1 MGSRD
6 ITAVERAAVAART
19 APGQIVLACA
29 LAWLVP
35 GAGHWYL
42 GRRLRAGVFFSL
54 ITLAF
59 FLGAALHGR
68 FSVLDRRQPLLSALQ
83 VVACLGSG
91 PMELTARTVV
101 YGAPVYKMPEED
113 ASEPGEPRRM
123 QTVVGRTLR
132 ARNEAF
138 DSAYGTAYLWTA
150 GLMNLLL
157 ILDVFD
163 IGIRRKE

>member
-6 ITAVERAAVAART
+6 VTAAERTEERTRATAATIT
-19 APGQIVLACA
+19 LACIF
-29 LAWLVP
+29 AWLLP
-35 GAGHWYL
+35 GAGHLYL
-42 GRRLRAGVFFSL
+42 GKKVRALVFFSL
-54 ITLAF
+54 VTLSF
-59 FLGAALHGR
+59 ILGIALHGR
-68 FSVLDRRQPLLSALQ
+68 FSVVDGRQPLLSELQ

-91 PMELTARTVV
+91 PMEIAARTIL
-101 YGAPVYKMPEED
+101 YGAPVYKLPESDSTEL
-113 ASEPGEPRRM
+113 GETRRPR
-123 QTVVGRTLR
+123 TIVGKTLR
-132 ARNEAF
+132 SRTEAH